1 MFETVF
7 VQKVSHF
14 LLHCSSHLWCCYH
27 LFAFYLLSIYFYDKY
42 TVSILIWKIFIMI
55 CFGCVG
61 FYLFLTL
68 FFFQTF
74 GFFLFANISISFF
87 CDLCATFR
95 NFERCVLITRLLS
108 KSFWD
113 YVYLMKHRNLL
124 ISFLWHIAIF
134 RQLKLKGKY
143 QTYYYVHSFIYN
155 LMNQHRVE

>member
-68 FFFQTF
+68 FFFKPLASF
-74 GFFLFANISISFF
+74 CLPIFPFLFSVIFVQLFAILNVVFSSPDYFQRAFETMSI
-87 CDLCATFR
+87 
-95 NFERCVLITRLLS
+95 
-108 KSFWD
+108 
-113 YVYLMKHRNLL
+113 
-124 ISFLWHIAIF
+124 LWNIAIF
-134 RQLKLKGKY
+134 WYLSYDTSQYLD
-143 QTYYYVHSFIYN
+143 S
-155 LMNQHRVE
+155 